1 MISSKWFSATH
12 LLARLILGGVFLW
25 AGVTKIVNPGQF
37 AALIGN
43 YQFFPPEVIPAIAVL
58 LPWVEIVC
66 GAMLVVNKLTAGG
79 ALIASALLAA
89 FIGLHAI
96 SLVRGIDVVCG
107 CLSLSEEAG
116 SDIWLSIF
124 RNTLLMGAGIWILF
138 SRRHRSIETAP

>member
-1 MISSKWFSATH
+1 MKQRNWFAATH
-12 LLARLILGGVFLW
+12 LLARFILGSVFLW

-43 YQFFPPEVIPAIAVL
+43 YQFFPPQVIPAIAVL

-89 FIGLHAI
+89 FIGLHVT
-96 SLVRGIDVVCG
+96 SLVRGIDVACG

-124 RNTLLMGAGIWILF
+124 RNALLMGAGIWILLGRGYQ
-138 SRRHRSIETAP
+138 SVETAS